1 MKRRTFC
8 QSLATVSLANPAVLA
23 KAEALGL
30 VPAQSASGDQEQRD
44 ALALMLKVLTPTRR
58 AFRHGRISAHDFT
71 WEDWQKR
78 TGELPPKFSEMP
90 SQPFL
95 PNPLHGVHS
104 KADWEKRRGEI
115 RALAEHWMTGRV
127 PPAPDN
133 LRAAV
138 TKETTEGNLTIRV
151 VRLEFGPDHRAYL
164 HLQLLIPRADGPR
177 PVFLTNQARNG
188 PWVPVAVARGYI
200 GVIFMAADQQDDSDK
215 YIEVYPDYD
224 FSCLTRR
231 AWAASRAVDY
241 LYTLPEVDRK
251 CIAISG
257 HSRNGKM
264 SLIAAAYDERI
275 TAAIPS
281 SGNTGECNPWRYTTD
296 PFATESIEQI
306 TSSFPQWFH
315 PRIRFF
321 AGREDKLPFD
331 QNSFLSLVA
340 PRSVLMTCSCTEEQG
355 MDFGF
360 EQNYRSAHEVYKFL
374 GAPDRLGLRIR
385 NGGHPTTAGEMEFY
399 MDFLDSV
406 FGRSSAPV
414 AKPTFIFGYTF
425 EDWKS
430 QTGEKSPGRP
440 GADKLRWALGDEPA
454 QVTYPLGSK
463 GFGVSAGWIDYF
475 ERRPIRSDVM
485 KHANVPYGVG
495 LKADLYTPLQH
506 QGKLPVVVWLHQ
518 RAYSTGYSRYAKEPF
533 EELTRRGYAVLAFDQ
548 IGYATRV
555 YYAKDFYRR
564 YPKWS
569 MLGKMVADTRAAI
582 TAISSWDEIDASKLY
597 LFGYSLGGSVA
608 LWTAALDERPAAV
621 VSVAGVTPLRTSKH
635 TEGIHAYSH
644 LHGLLP
650 RLGFYADNPASLPFD
665 YDEVFRRI
673 GSRNTLLVAP
683 THDWCT
689 DLPALQKL
697 AQPFSNVEIKSPDDF
712 NRFPATTQA
721 LAFDWLDKRRV

>member
-1 MKRRTFC
+1 MAGAT
-8 QSLATVSLANPAVLA
+8 LAGSSMMA
-23 KAEALGL
+23 KAGVLGIMPAEAAEGTE
-30 VPAQSASGDQEQRD
+30 EQRE

-58 AFRHGRISAHDFT
+58 AFRHGRISAYDLT
-71 WEDWQKR
+71 WEEWQKR

-95 PNPLHGVHS
+95 PDPLEGVHS
-104 KADWEKRRGEI
+104 KSDWAKRRGEI

-133 LRAAV
+133 LRSAV
-138 TKETTEGNLTIRV
+138 IKETKEGKVTIRD
-151 VRLEFGPDHRAYL
+151 VRLEFGPNHRAYL
-164 HLQLLIPRADGPR
+164 NLQLLIPAGEGPR
-177 PVFLTNQARNG
+177 PVFLTNQGRTG
-188 PWVPVAVARGYI
+188 PWAPVAVARGYI
-200 GVIFMAADQQDDSDK
+200 GVIFMAADEQDDSDK

-251 CIAISG
+251 CIAVSG

-264 SLIAAAYDERI
+264 ALIAAAYDERI
-275 TAAIPS
+275 TAAVPS

-296 PFATESIEQI
+296 PFATETIEQI

-340 PRSVLMTCSCTEEQG
+340 PRAVLMTCSCTEEQG

-360 EQNYRSAHEVYKFL
+360 EQNYRSAHRVYDFL

-385 NGGHPTTAGEMEFY
+385 NGGHPTTSGEMEFY

-406 FGRSSAPV
+406 FGRTSVPV

-425 EDWKS
+425 DDWKS
-430 QTGEKSPGRP
+430 QTGQKSPGHP
-440 GADKLRWALGDEPA
+440 GEDKLRWALGEEPA
-454 QVTYPLGSK
+454 QVPFPDHGRAS
-463 GFGVSAGWIDYF
+463 GGWIDYF
-475 ERRPIRSDVM
+475 ERRPYHSDVM
-485 KHANVPYGVG
+485 KAESVGYG
-495 LKADLYTPLQH
+495 LSQKADLYTPLKH
-506 QGKLPVVVWLHQ
+506 EGKLPVVIWLHQ

-548 IGYATRV
+548 VGYATRV
-555 YYAKDFYRR
+555 HYAKDFYHR

-569 MLGKMVADTRAAI
+569 MLGQMIADTRSAI
-582 TAISSWDEIDASKLY
+582 TAVSSRDDIDASKVY
-597 LFGYSLGGSVA
+597 LFGYTLGGTVA
-608 LWTAALDERPAAV
+608 LWTAALDERPAAI

-635 TEGIHAYSH
+635 TEGIRAYSH
-644 LHGLLP
+644 LYGLLP
-650 RLGFYADNPASLPFD
+650 RLGFYADNPSSLPFD
-665 YDEVFRRI
+665 YDEVFRRM
-673 GSRNTLLVAP
+673 GNKKTLLVAP
-683 THDWCT
+683 KHDWYT
-689 DLPALQKL
+689 DLPALEKL
-697 AQPFSNVEIKSPDDF
+697 AQPFSQIKIESPDDF
-712 NRFPATTQA
+712 NRFPKSTQD
-721 LAFDWLDKRRV
+721 LAFDWLDQQRKQTV